1 MTTSAAGSIAL
12 VFSVEDLFQG
22 TLEYLVACSV
32 DEWIQTR
39 VDETDHRELVEMSH
53 VHYCDLLEMHERRFR
68 ANSLIKC

>member
-39 VDETDHRELVEMSH
+39 VYETDHRE
-53 VHYCDLLEMHERRFR
+53 
-68 ANSLIKC
+68 